1 MSMNTHARHCV
12 ISLSQL
18 PPLMVASFGGCYLVK
33 KINVLKLH
41 SGSIIEIAMLAGD
54 MVQEVEPVFHSELEQ
69 NAR

>member
-1 MSMNTHARHCV
+1 
-12 ISLSQL
+12 
-18 PPLMVASFGGCYLVK
+18 MVASFGGCYLVK

-54 MVQEVEPVFHSELEQ
+54 MVQEVEPVFHSELQQ